1 MAESISTVVIA
12 DDDEPVRRALADLV
26 AEHPRLRLVG
36 IAASG
41 GEATELC
48 RRHHPHLAVVD
59 LMMPGGGVDAIE
71 AIRAASPATAV
82 VVYTAQS
89 NRRTRHHLLHAGA
102 ADVIVK
108 GGERELDEALV
119 RVVQS

>member
-1 MAESISTVVIA
+1 MAERISTVVVA
-12 DDDEPVRRALADLV
+12 DDDEPVRRALADLI
-26 AEHPRLRLVG
+26 ADHPRLQLVG

-41 GEATELC
+41 EEAAELC

-59 LMMPGGGVDAIE
+59 VMMPGGGADAIE
-71 AIRAASPATAV
+71 AILDVSPTTSV

-89 NRRTRHHLLHAGA
+89 NRRTRHHLLRAGA

-108 GGERELDEALV
+108 GGDRELDEVLV
-119 RVVQS
+119 RVAQF